1 MKLESLILF
10 ASFFGVGTLAACG
23 SFRGSQGQTSG
34 LYDARVKLKST
45 QVATCWDSSAAS
57 YANVTEF
64 LQKKLSDEFNGR
76 TAVKL
81 SFAKCSDAGVSSSAM
96 RLIFN
101 ESGTGYCK
109 GSPLAVTAWK
119 PNALIE
125 FCVPSLRKSYGAPL
139 STEASKGGWAFAA
152 LHEMG
157 HALGLMHE
165 HVREDMEKF
174 DSKCRAKMDGS
185 YTNWRNVF
193 ASERAGT
200 TAVGAYDPDSVM
212 NYCHS
217 NFVGHGPAEKMILSL
232 GDIAT
237 LAAIYGSSASESNPK
252 DSDPKDSD
260 PKVEEEG
267 GAEGPETG
275 IAESGAEESDSN
287 GTETSESGAEES
299 ESTVTEG
306 NSNTGQSK
314 LQVYCAP
321 VPLQKCIL
329 TWGGG
334 SGCLNPSRS
343 QKECSSSAGPG
354 RVAVDFETVG
364 QCMRTGSA
372 NAAKFACLGW

>member
-10 ASFFGVGTLAACG
+10 ASFFGVGTLAACD
-23 SFRGSQGQTSG
+23 SFRGSQGETSG
-34 LYDARVKLKST
+34 LYDARAKQKST

-81 SFAKCSDAGVSSSAM
+81 SFAKCSDAGVSPSAM

-125 FCVPSLRKSYGAPL
+125 FCVPSFRKSYGAPL

-252 DSDPKDSD
+252 DSDPK
-260 PKVEEEG
+260 VEEG
-267 GAEGPETG
+267 GGAVGPERG
-275 IAESGAEESDSN
+275 IAESGAEES
-287 GTETSESGAEES
+287 ESK
-299 ESTVTEG
+299 VTTG

-314 LQVYCAP
+314 VLVYCAP

-343 QKECSSSAGPG
+343 QKECSSSARPG